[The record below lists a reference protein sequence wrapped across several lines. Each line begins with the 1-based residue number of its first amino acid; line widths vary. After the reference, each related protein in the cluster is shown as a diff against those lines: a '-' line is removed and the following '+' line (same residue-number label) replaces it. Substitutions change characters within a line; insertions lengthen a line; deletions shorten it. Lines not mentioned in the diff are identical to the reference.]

1 MVKKGDVNC
10 DGSVGSLDAL
20 GDLRYVARLT
30 QIPQNEPCP
39 DIGSPLAA
47 LFGDVDCDD
56 DIDAVDAL
64 FILRHVAALPVSLPA
79 GCPAIAS

>member
-10 DGSVGSLDAL
+10 DGSVGAVDAL
-20 GDLRYVARLT
+20 GDLWYVAALP
-30 QIPQNEPCP
+30 QILQNEPCP
-39 DIGSPLAA
+39 DIGSPVAS

-56 DIDAVDAL
+56 DIDSLDAL

-79 GCPAIAS
+79 GCPAIAT